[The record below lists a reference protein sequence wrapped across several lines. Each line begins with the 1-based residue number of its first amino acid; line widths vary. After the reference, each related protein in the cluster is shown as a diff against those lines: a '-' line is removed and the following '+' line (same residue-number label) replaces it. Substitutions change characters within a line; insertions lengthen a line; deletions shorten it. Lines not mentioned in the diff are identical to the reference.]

1 MVLGPSAPPSQKLL
15 EDTLAQSPAGPY
27 PMVVLPT
34 TGGYWLD
41 DYDQE
46 NADERHHHQHQWRGK
61 FETDDTAKCYRRFF
75 VGREHCNLIGV
86 DEQLGPVLLSLKN
99 EMVAGHEHIRILLRL
114 RTGTMHEIIP
124 ASSLAPNPS
133 PGKIARLLNEHIQ
146 IDQFELVSSNTA
158 SLISSYDERVL
169 IMKFKFGVLFQRH
182 GQTTEE
188 ELFSNNQT
196 TPAFEEFLDLLGDRI
211 RLKDHKGYRGGLDI
225 QNGHTGDQAVY
236 QVFKEREIM
245 FHVSTMLPHTDGDPQ
260 QLERKRHIGN
270 DIVAIVFQE
279 ENTPFSPDMIASHFL
294 HAFIVIQPIEPNT
307 PNVRYKVSVTAR
319 ADVPFFGPTLPNP
332 SIFRKGPELQEFLL
346 TKLINAENACFKADK
361 FAKLELRTRAS
372 LLQNL
377 VEELR
382 VKTQEYLGVSMSNG
396 PASPAPETPKADTSN
411 AGSRFIDTVRKA
423 LRGRTNAADSTDGS
437 TGTLQKQNSSSG
449 KKSKDSSISSDV
461 PTVHVSEILFLTYF
475 FIFIIKFVLQ
485 MARSNSKSSSGSS
498 KKTLHDSVASSPE
511 VTSRIVSSSTG
522 AKHHQ
527 RVSSTSSNHRI
538 SSHHQGPNH
547 QQQQNHNPLQHQRSV
562 SVGHHHPNDN
572 NNGPN
577 ATMSEIS
584 DDSSLNSVELDG
596 NGEFG

>member
-1 MVLGPSAPPSQKLL
+1 MVLCPTAPPSQRLL
-15 EDTLAQSPAGPY
+15 EDTLAQTPAGQPY

-41 DYDQE
+41 GFDQE
-46 NADERHHHQHQWRGK
+46 SVDERSQIHQQTWRGK
-61 FETDDTAKCYRRFF
+61 FETDDTAKCFRRFF
-75 VGREHCNLIGV
+75 VGREHCDLIGI
-86 DEQLGPVLLSLKN
+86 DEHLGPVLLSVKN

-124 ASSLAPNPS
+124 ASSCGPNPS
-133 PGKIARLLNEHIQ
+133 PGKIARLLNENIQ
-146 IDQFELVSSNTA
+146 IDHFELVSSNTA

-169 IMKFKFGVLFQRH
+169 IMKFKFGVMYQRF

-188 ELFSNNQT
+188 ELFCNNKT
-196 TPAFEEFLDLLGDRI
+196 SPAFEEFLDLLGERI

-225 QNGHTGDQAVY
+225 QNGHTGDQAIY

-279 ENTPFSPDMIASHFL
+279 TNTPFSPDMIASHFL

-307 PNVRYKVSVTAR
+307 PNARYKVSVTAR
-319 ADVPFFGPTLPNP
+319 DDVPFFGPTLPNP

-382 VKTQEYLGVSMSNG
+382 EKTQDYLGVSLSNG

-423 LRGRTNAADSTDGS
+423 LRGRTAAADSTDGS
-437 TGTLQKQNSSSG
+437 TGTLQKTSTSG
-449 KKSKDSSISSDV
+449 KKSNSSTSSSDV
-461 PTVHVSEILFLTYF
+461 PTVHVSGFTYWKF
-475 FIFIIKFVLQ
+475 ERFTNVIFYFHTDGTIQLKEQFEQFEENASRLGHLI
-485 MARSNSKSSSGSS
+485 AGS
-498 KKTLHDSVASSPE
+498 H
-511 VTSRIVSSSTG
+511 
-522 AKHHQ
+522 
-527 RVSSTSSNHRI
+527 I
-538 SSHHQGPNH
+538 SY
-547 QQQQNHNPLQHQRSV
+547 R
-562 SVGHHHPNDN
+562 
-572 NNGPN
+572 
-577 ATMSEIS
+577 
-584 DDSSLNSVELDG
+584 
-596 NGEFG
+596 

>member
-1 MVLGPSAPPSQKLL
+1 MHDTMPQTATRHRNSIGHHHHNSSVPTSPSLPHNPYIYQSQTSIGSNQSMMLGPSVPASQILL
-15 EDTLAQSPAGPY
+15 EDTLAQTPAGQPY

-41 DYDQE
+41 GFDQE
-46 NADERHHHQHQWRGK
+46 CADGINGAERSQLHHQSAGAWRGK

-75 VGREHCNLIGV
+75 VGREHCDLIGV
-86 DEQLGPVLLSLKN
+86 DEQLGPVLLSIKN

-124 ASSLAPNPS
+124 ASLLAPNPS

-146 IDQFELVSSNTA
+146 VDHFEQVSPNTTA
-158 SLISSYDERVL
+158 LISSYDERVL
-169 IMKFKFGVLFQRH
+169 IMRFKFGVMYQRF

-188 ELFSNNQT
+188 ELFCNNNT
-196 TPAFEEFLDLLGDRI
+196 SPAFEEFLDLLGDRI

-270 DIVAIVFQE
+270 DIVAIIFQE
-279 ENTPFSPDMIASHFL
+279 ANTPFSPDMIASHFL

-307 PNVRYKVSVTAR
+307 PNARYKVSVTAR
-319 ADVPFFGPTLPNP
+319 GDVPFFGPTLPNP
-332 SIFRKGPELQEFLL
+332 SVFRKGPELQEFLL
-346 TKLINAENACFKADK
+346 TKLINAENACIKAEK

-382 VKTQEYLGVSMSNG
+382 EKTHEYLGVSMANG
-396 PASPAPETPKADTSN
+396 PGSPAPETPKADTSN

-423 LRGRTNAADSTDGS
+423 LRGRTAVPDSTEGGS
-437 TGTLQKQNSSSG
+437 TGTLQKVSTSG
-449 KKSKDSSISSDV
+449 KKSKESSTSSSDV
-461 PTVHVSEILFLTYF
+461 PTVHVSVHHLWFL
-475 FIFIIKFVLQ
+475 L
-485 MARSNSKSSSGSS
+485 
-498 KKTLHDSVASSPE
+498 
-511 VTSRIVSSSTG
+511 
-522 AKHHQ
+522 
-527 RVSSTSSNHRI
+527 
-538 SSHHQGPNH
+538 
-547 QQQQNHNPLQHQRSV
+547 
-562 SVGHHHPNDN
+562 
-572 NNGPN
+572 
-577 ATMSEIS
+577 
-584 DDSSLNSVELDG
+584 
-596 NGEFG
+596 